1 MKKIKI
7 SYNFKNNKGITLIAL
22 IITIII
28 LLILSGVTI
37 GVILSNENTI
47 DKAKK
52 TSDNTNIQAAKEQT
66 LILVTNYITD
76 YKNKGMT
83 FDNEGEYIA
92 SELSSI
98 KQSGNYYIK
107 VTKESDGTRTIDV
120 SNDSSQNNIVIS
132 GQVDDDGQIVWNTSV
147 SIPKDLKVGSEIE
160 YIPSKSAEWDAR
172 YASTYR
178 EGTSSFNNIDKTGD
192 KKIKSG
198 LKQDG
203 TLEDFGI
210 KDWKVWDIDKTT
222 GTVRLVPASATTG
235 QLTLQGAQGYN
246 NVVYLLDKV
255 CNDLYGDSSKGITA
269 RSIDFKDIEDAM
281 KKVHNVDDI
290 DDIVVDGVEI
300 IKNSKSSSYMKQQSS
315 EYTVANSNYPV
326 IYAYEENAVINPTP
340 SITINK
346 LLGHSDSIGRIER
359 NQDGATNGKVMSE
372 STRIRP
378 YRTFYSI
385 IESDIR
391 KIFKDTDY
399 INLLI
404 PTEGVK
410 TYWLASRSVIVFSS
424 YCDFYVYYMT
434 NGATSATLLDYSKN
448 SNGASSQSLFPVL
461 ELDGS
466 LIKKVSDNKYEIN

>member
-28 LLILSGVTI
+28 LLILSGITI
-37 GVILSNENTI
+37 GVILGNENTI

-76 YKNKGMT
+76 YKNKGRA

-120 SNDSSQNNIVIS
+120 SSDSSQNNIVIS
-132 GQVDDDGQIVWNTSV
+132 GRVDDEGQIEWNTSV
-147 SIPKDLKVGSEIE
+147 SIPKDLKVGSEVE
-160 YIPSKSAEWDAR
+160 YIPSKSAEWDAI
-172 YASTYR
+172 YASSYS
-178 EGTSSFNNIDKTGD
+178 EGTSAFNNIDKTGNN
-192 KKIKSG
+192 KIKSG

-210 KDWKVWDIDKTT
+210 KDWKVWDINKTT
-222 GTVRLVPASATTG
+222 GVVHLVPASATTG

-246 NVVYLLDKV
+246 NIVYLLDKV

-269 RSIDFKDIEDAM
+269 RSIDLNDIEEAM

-290 DDIVVDGVEI
+290 DDIVVDNVAI

-346 LLGHSDSIGRIER
+346 VLGHSDSIGRIER
-359 NQDGATNGKVMSE
+359 NQDGATNGKIMSE
-372 STRIRP
+372 STKIKP

-385 IESDIR
+385 TETNMR
-391 KIFKDTDY
+391 KIFNNTDY
-399 INLLI
+399 IDLLI
-404 PTEGVK
+404 PEEGNKV
-410 TYWLASRSVIVFSS
+410 YWLASRSVITFSN
-424 YCDFYVYYMT
+424 YCDFYMYYMS
-434 NGATSATLLDYSKN
+434 NGTLSAVIADYSKN
-448 SNGASSQSLFPVL
+448 SNSASSQSLFPIV
-461 ELDGS
+461 ELNAS
-466 LIKKVSDNKYEIN
+466 LIKKVSDNKYEIK